1 MKTDRLMQNILIIDD
16 EVTNISVL
24 NELLQ
29 PNYNVLFAKD
39 GKTGIKI
46 AKSPMRPDLILLDIV
61 MPEIDGYQVITL
73 LKGDE
78 YTNTIPVIFITAK
91 GQEEDEAKGFELG
104 AVDYITKPFKPIVVK
119 ARIKSQLEL
128 KRHQDFL
135 EWMLKERTK
144 ELQQMEKEYLSIFY
158 RKTT

>member
-1 MKTDRLMQNILIIDD
+1 MKTDRLMQTILIIDD

-29 PNYNVLFAKD
+29 TDYNVLFAKD
-39 GKTGIKI
+39 GKTGIRL
-46 AKSPMRPDLILLDIV
+46 ATSTGRPDLILLDII
-61 MPEIDGYQVITL
+61 MPDLDGYEVIRL
-73 LKGDE
+73 LKSDE
-78 YTNTIPVIFITAK
+78 VTNNIPVIFITAK
-91 GQEEDEAKGFELG
+91 GEEEDEARGFELG
-104 AVDYITKPFKPIVVK
+104 AVDYIAKPFKPVVVK

-128 KRHQDFL
+128 KRNRDFL

-158 RKTT
+158 RKR

>member
-1 MKTDRLMQNILIIDD
+1 LKTDTLMQTILIIDD

-29 PNYNVLFAKD
+29 PHYNVLFAKD

-46 AKSPMRPDLILLDIV
+46 ASSTSKPDLILLDII
-61 MPEIDGYQVITL
+61 MPDLDGYQVIKL
-73 LKGDE
+73 LKSDE
-78 YTNTIPVIFITAK
+78 YTSKIPIIFITAK

-104 AVDYITKPFKPIVVK
+104 AVDYITKPFKPVVVK
-119 ARIKSQLEL
+119 ARIKSHLEL
-128 KRHQDFL
+128 KRHREFV

-144 ELQQMEKEYLSIFY
+144 ELQQMEKEYINLFY
-158 RKTT
+158 NKV

>member
-1 MKTDRLMQNILIIDD
+1 MKTDTLMQNILIIDD

-39 GKTGIKI
+39 GKTGLKI
-46 AKSPMRPDLILLDIV
+46 ARSPMRPDLIILDIV
-61 MPEIDGYQVITL
+61 MPEIDGYEVMKL
-73 LKGDE
+73 LKSDE
-78 YTNTIPVIFITAK
+78 YTNNIPVIFITAK

-128 KRHQDFL
+128 KRHRDFQ

-144 ELQQMEKEYLSIFY
+144 ELQQMEKEYLSMFY
-158 RKTT
+158 RKA

>member
-1 MKTDRLMQNILIIDD
+1 MQNILIIDD

-39 GKTGIKI
+39 GKTGMKI
-46 AKSPMRPDLILLDIV
+46 ARSPMRPDLILLDIV
-61 MPEIDGYQVITL
+61 MPEIDGYQVMKL
-73 LKGDE
+73 LKSDE
-78 YTNTIPVIFITAK
+78 YTNNIPVIFITAK

-128 KRHQDFL
+128 KRHRDFQ

-144 ELQQMEKEYLSIFY
+144 ELQQMEKEYLGMFY
-158 RKTT
+158 RKA